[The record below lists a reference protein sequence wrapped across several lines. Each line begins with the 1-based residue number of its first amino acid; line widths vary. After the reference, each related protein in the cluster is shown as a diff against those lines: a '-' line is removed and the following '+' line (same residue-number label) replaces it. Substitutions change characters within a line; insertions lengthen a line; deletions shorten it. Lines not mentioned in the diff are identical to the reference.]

1 MTYKA
6 VRFVCFAISPFKT
19 NLPAGV
25 IGLLVYDD
33 LGCSLP
39 PELGLDPKILFA
51 DIPVLSHKR
60 LCNSLS
66 GMCSPGPH

>member
-1 MTYKA
+1 MASKA
-6 VRFVCFAISPFKT
+6 ARFICFAISPFKT

-25 IGLLVYDD
+25 IWPLVYDD

-51 DIPVLSHKR
+51 DIPVLSHKC
-60 LCNSLS
+60 LCNLLL